1 MKFRH
6 GVFTLATA
14 VALPL
19 AAWADGLDEDR
30 IKELVLETIRENPG
44 IVMEAVAILEQRQ
57 ADAAEVARADVLS
70 NQRALLE
77 QDTNAPVLGNPDG
90 DVTVVEF
97 FDYNCPYCR
106 RAMDEVQGLM
116 DADANVRLVY
126 REWPILGEGSV
137 FAAKAA
143 LAARKQGKYEEF
155 HWAMMSMNGRAEEAS
170 VLRVAAEVGLDI
182 NQLRLDMEAPEI
194 DEHLTTSM
202 SLAQSLGFN
211 GTPSF
216 VIGDELVPGF
226 VEQPQL
232 EEIVASTRKGLE

>member
-1 MKFRH
+1 
-6 GVFTLATA
+6 
-14 VALPL
+14 
-19 AAWADGLDEDR
+19 
-30 IKELVLETIRENPG
+30 
-44 IVMEAVAILEQRQ
+44 
-57 ADAAEVARADVLS
+57 
-70 NQRALLE
+70 
-77 QDTNAPVLGNPDG
+77 
-90 DVTVVEF
+90 
-97 FDYNCPYCR
+97 
-106 RAMDEVQGLM
+106 M

-182 NQLRLDMEAPEI
+182 DQLRLDMEAPEI

-232 EEIVASTRKGLE
+232 EEIVDSTRKGLE

>member
-14 VALPL
+14 MALPL

-182 NQLRLDMEAPEI
+182 DQLRLDMEAPEI

-216 VIGDELVPGF
+216 VIGDELVLGF

-232 EEIVASTRKGLE
+232 EEIVDSTRKGLE

>member
-14 VALPL
+14 MALHL

-77 QDTNAPVLGNPDG
+77 QDTNAPILGNPDG

-106 RAMDEVQGLM
+106 RAMDEVQGLWM
-116 DADANVRLVY
+116 PMQMCVWCIANGLSLEKDLFSPPKPR
-126 REWPILGEGSV
+126 W
-137 FAAKAA
+137 
-143 LAARKQGKYEEF
+143 
-155 HWAMMSMNGRAEEAS
+155 
-170 VLRVAAEVGLDI
+170 LRVNRA
-182 NQLRLDMEAPEI
+182 
-194 DEHLTTSM
+194 SM
-202 SLAQSLGFN
+202 KN
-211 GTPSF
+211 
-216 VIGDELVPGF
+216 
-226 VEQPQL
+226 
-232 EEIVASTRKGLE
+232 STGR

>member
-1 MKFRH
+1 M
-6 GVFTLATA
+6 
-14 VALPL
+14 ALPL

-182 NQLRLDMEAPEI
+182 DQLRLDMEAPEI

-232 EEIVASTRKGLE
+232 EEIVDSTRKGLE

>member
-14 VALPL
+14 MALPL

-182 NQLRLDMEAPEI
+182 DQLRYGSAR
-194 DEHLTTSM
+194 
-202 SLAQSLGFN
+202 N
-211 GTPSF
+211 RRTPHNVNEPCTVFGVQRHS
-216 VIGDELVPGF
+216 VICDRG
-226 VEQPQL
+226 
-232 EEIVASTRKGLE
+232 

>member
-14 VALPL
+14 MALPL

-182 NQLRLDMEAPEI
+182 DQLRLDMEAPEI

-211 GTPSF
+211 GTPSC

-232 EEIVASTRKGLE
+232 EEIVDSTRKGLE

>member
-6 GVFTLATA
+6 GGVFTLATA

-90 DVTVVEF
+90 GDVTVVEF
-97 FDYNCPYCR
+97 FLTTTAP
-106 RAMDEVQGLM
+106 
-116 DADANVRLVY
+116 
-126 REWPILGEGSV
+126 PI
-137 FAAKAA
+137 AAA
-143 LAARKQGKYEEF
+143 LWMKSKA
-155 HWAMMSMNGRAEEAS
+155 
-170 VLRVAAEVGLDI
+170 
-182 NQLRLDMEAPEI
+182 
-194 DEHLTTSM
+194 
-202 SLAQSLGFN
+202 
-211 GTPSF
+211 
-216 VIGDELVPGF
+216 
-226 VEQPQL
+226 
-232 EEIVASTRKGLE
+232 